1 MIDINVYWRYNLTI
15 KIYYQTSM
23 KTKEKWSTS
32 GKNLLKA
39 ILKLRNVSEAE
50 NFFRDLLTE
59 KEITEISNR
68 WQVAQMLENNISFSK
83 IRQTTGLSPN
93 TIARI
98 NRWRKKGMGGYSA
111 LLRKTSL

>member
-1 MIDINVYWRYNLTI
+1 
-15 KIYYQTSM
+15 M
-23 KTKEKWSTS
+23 KTKEKWSAP
-32 GKNLLKA
+32 GKSLLKV
-39 ILKLRNVSEAE
+39 ILKLRNISEAK
-50 NFFRDLLTE
+50 NFFRDLLTK
-59 KEITEISNR
+59 KEIIEISNR
-68 WQVAQMLENNISFSK
+68 WQGAQMLENNFSFKK